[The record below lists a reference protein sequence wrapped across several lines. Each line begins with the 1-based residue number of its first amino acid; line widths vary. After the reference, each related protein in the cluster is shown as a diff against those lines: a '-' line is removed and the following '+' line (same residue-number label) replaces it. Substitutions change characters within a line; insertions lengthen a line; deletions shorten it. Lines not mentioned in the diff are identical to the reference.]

1 LQKAGQALS
10 GERMSTTLEAPSEAV
25 ENTAEGTAKHLNS
38 IIMNTRD
45 LPAMP
50 QVASKVLELS
60 SDPNTSAAQLQQ
72 VISDDQAMTARI
84 LKIANSAM
92 YSCSR
97 KIKTLTEAIV
107 MLGFNSIRS
116 LVVTSAARNLYN
128 TKNSRTGLKERLLWE
143 HSIGCAFA
151 CRLLVQERHPALTEE
166 AFLAG
171 LMHDIGKLVLNIKV
185 PEVFDE
191 IVQVVYNENGN
202 FVNSEQELL
211 GFNHT
216 QVGALLISKW
226 KLSPVLEEVIKD
238 HHNPEALSPEN
249 PLLLYLDLANS
260 ICHRLGIGF
269 IHDPELDVAATPA
282 NLILGLPDETFERT
296 IAALQETLE
305 TEMEIFI

>member
-1 LQKAGQALS
+1 MSTSLANPPESQILESEDSKTQLQK
-10 GERMSTTLEAPSEAV
+10 
-25 ENTAEGTAKHLNS
+25 
-38 IIMNTRD
+38 IIMSTRD

-128 TKNSRTGLKERLLWE
+128 TRKSRSGLKERLLWE
-143 HSIGCAFA
+143 HSIGSGFA
-151 CRLLVQERHPALTEE
+151 CRLLAQKHAPALTEE

-171 LMHDIGKLVLNIKV
+171 LMHDIGKLVLNIRV
-185 PEVFDE
+185 PERFDE
-191 IVQVVYNENGN
+191 IVQVVYNENRSFHVTEQDHFG
-202 FVNSEQELL
+202 FTHAEVGSLLVN
-211 GFNHT
+211 
-216 QVGALLISKW
+216 KW
-226 KLSPVLEEVIKD
+226 KLSPVLENVIRN
-238 HHNPEALSPEN
+238 HHNPESISPEN
-249 PLLLYLDLANS
+249 PLLLYLDLSNQ
-260 ICHRLGIGF
+260 ICHKLGIGF
-269 IHDPELDVAATPA
+269 SDEPDLNLLDSPA
-282 NLILGLPDETFERT
+282 NQILGLSQDIFDDA
-296 IAALQETLE
+296 ISQLQETLE

>member
-1 LQKAGQALS
+1 
-10 GERMSTTLEAPSEAV
+10 MSTILADPPKTPS
-25 ENTAEGTAKHLNS
+25 GNS
-38 IIMNTRD
+38 EETKSQLQNIIMSTRD

-72 VISDDQAMTARI
+72 VIADDQAMTARI

-128 TKNSRTGLKERLLWE
+128 TRKSRSGLKERLLWE
-143 HSIGCAFA
+143 HSIGAGFA
-151 CRLLVQERHPALTEE
+151 CRLMAQKHAPALTEE

-171 LMHDIGKLVLNIKV
+171 LMHDIGKLVLNIRI
-185 PEVFDE
+185 PEQFDE
-191 IVQVVYNENGN
+191 IVQVVYNENRS
-202 FVNSEQELL
+202 FHMTELEHF
-211 GFNHT
+211 GFSHAE
-216 QVGALLISKW
+216 VGALLVNKW
-226 KLSPVLEEVIKD
+226 KLSPVLEDVIRN
-238 HHNPEALSPEN
+238 HHNPESVSPDN
-249 PLLLYLDLANS
+249 PLLLYLDLSNKL
-260 ICHRLGIGF
+260 CHKLGIGF
-269 IHDPELDVAATPA
+269 SDEPDLDLYNSQA
-282 NLILGLPDETFERT
+282 NQILGLSETAFDEV
-296 IAALQETLE
+296 ISQLQETLE